1 MRRLVF
7 LIALLALAMPVS
19 LAAAKHTPVNHVFGD
34 VTLLVTELSS
44 VQFTFDVTGDP
55 LSNAASGSFRW
66 RVAGGAEGE
75 MTGSVDCLRVVGNT
89 AYISGTFTEGNL
101 ITVGTPFYTTMMD
114 ASPDGTGDMVGGI
127 YLATAGFD
135 LTCADVRPADLPI
148 ASGNIV
154 IEQCDK
160 ITGSG
165 KCKTKD

>member
-1 MRRLVF
+1 MRRLGF

-19 LAAAKHTPVNHVFGD
+19 LAAPKHVPVNHVFGD
-34 VTLLVTELSS
+34 VTLLTERST
-44 VQFTFDVTGDP
+44 VQLTFDVTGDP

-66 RVAGGAEGE
+66 YSVAGGAEGE
-75 MTGSVDCLRVVGNT
+75 MRGSVDCLMVVGNT
-89 AYISGTFTEGNL
+89 AYISGTPTEGNL
-101 ITVGTPFYTTMMD
+101 VTVGTPFYTTMMD

-135 LTCADVRPADLPI
+135 LTCTDVQPADTVI
-148 ASGNIV
+148 TSGNIV